1 MTKTRILHLVNNF
14 ADSSISRIVERIIRS
29 LGADQYEWHVG
40 DLGGSP
46 GEMESAIK
54 SLGGKT
60 VHFSAKQ
67 AEGPVTQR
75 LRAYIREHKIQ
86 VIHTHTPRTIL
97 AVTRAG
103 LKNVPHVA
111 TKHLLTTPKD
121 RRWGVLYTAFDY
133 VTLYLPDRIVPVS
146 ESMAAEIKSLP
157 GMQTRRVIPVR
168 NAIPCEEFY
177 QPERRR
183 TARQSLGFGSEQ
195 VVFGYTGRLD
205 PVKRIDLLLQAFAE
219 VLASQ
224 PNVRLL
230 VVGEGSQS
238 KELEAMAQA
247 LGIAEAV
254 TWTGFRA
261 DIARLLAAMDVYV
274 QPSHNEG
281 LSLSILEAMAAGKP
295 VIATDVGGAR
305 EVLRQRETG
314 MLIPPRTPKSL
325 TQAMLELAQCP
336 VLRLQLGEAAK
347 EHVFDKFSLE
357 KMVNAYGQ
365 IYQSLISN
373 N

>member
-1 MTKTRILHLVNNF
+1 MTRIRILHLVNNLV
-14 ADSSISRIVERIIRS
+14 DSSISRIVERIIRS
-29 LGADQYEWHVG
+29 LDVAQYEWHVG
-40 DLGGSP
+40 YLSGS
-46 GEMESAIK
+46 GEMEAALK
-54 SLGGKT
+54 SLGAEI
-60 VHFSAKQ
+60 VHFSAQQ
-67 AEGPVTQR
+67 AEGPVA
-75 LRAYIREHKIQ
+75 LRIREYVHERGIQ
-86 VIHTHTPRTIL
+86 IIHTHTPRTIL
-97 AVTRAG
+97 AITRAG
-103 LKNVPHVA
+103 LKNVPHIA
-111 TKHLLTTPKD
+111 TKHLLTKPSD

-146 ESMAAEIKSLP
+146 ESMAAGIKALP
-157 GMQTRRVIPVR
+157 GIRDGRVIPVR

-183 TARQSLGFGSEQ
+183 STRRGLGFGPEQ

-205 PVKRIDLLLQAFAE
+205 PVKRIDLLLKAFTE
-219 VLASQ
+219 VLAAH

-230 VVGEGSQS
+230 IVGEGSQS
-238 KELEAMAQA
+238 RELEAMGRS

-305 EVLRQRETG
+305 EVLHHRETG
-314 MLIPPRTPKSL
+314 MLIPPRAHGALSG
-325 TQAMLELAQCP
+325 AMLELAQCP
-336 VLRLQLGEAAK
+336 VLRLQLGAAAK
-347 EHVFDKFSLE
+347 EHVFDKFSLA

-365 IYQSLISN
+365 IYQSLISK
-373 N
+373 

>member
-1 MTKTRILHLVNNF
+1 MTKIRILHLINNF
-14 ADSSISRIVERIIRS
+14 ADSSISRIVERIVRS
-29 LGADQYEWHVG
+29 LDTRQFEWHVG
-40 DLGGSP
+40 DLGGF
-46 GEMESAIK
+46 GEMEAALK
-54 SLGGKT
+54 SLGVET
-60 VHFSAKQ
+60 VHFSEKQ

-75 LRAYIREHKIQ
+75 IRDYVMSHEIQ
-86 VIHTHTPRTIL
+86 IVHTHTPRTIL
-97 AVTRAG
+97 AASRAG
-103 LKNVPHVA
+103 LKNVPQVA

-121 RRWGVLYTAFDY
+121 RRWGVLYTALDY
-133 VTLYLPDRIVPVS
+133 ATLYLPDRIVPVS

-157 GMQTRRVIPVR
+157 GMQTRSVIPVR

-177 QPERRR
+177 QPESRR
-183 TARQSLGFGSEQ
+183 TARQSLGFGSDQ

-205 PVKRIDLLLQAFAE
+205 PVKRIDLLLHAFAE
-219 VLASQ
+219 VLTSQ

-238 KELEAMAQA
+238 KELEALAQT
-247 LGIAEAV
+247 LGIASAV

-261 DIARLLAAMDVYV
+261 DVARLLAALDVYV

-305 EVLRQRETG
+305 EVLHHRETG
-314 MLIPPRTPKSL
+314 MLIPPRASKAL
-325 TQAMLELAQCP
+325 TSTMLELAQSP

-347 EHVFDKFSLE
+347 EHVFDKFALE
-357 KMVNAYGQ
+357 KMVSAYGR
-365 IYQSLISN
+365 IYQSLIAAN

>member
-1 MTKTRILHLVNNF
+1 MSQIRILHLVNNLV
-14 ADSSISRIVERIIRS
+14 DSSISRIVERIIRS
-29 LGADQYEWHVG
+29 LGATQYEWHVG
-40 DLGGSP
+40 DLGGF
-46 GEMESAIK
+46 GEMAAALK
-54 SLGGKT
+54 SLGAET
-60 VHFSAKQ
+60 VHFSAQQ
-67 AEGPVTQR
+67 AEGPAPQR
-75 LRAYIREHKIQ
+75 IREYVHERGIQ
-86 VIHTHTPRTIL
+86 IIHTHTPRTIL

-111 TKHLLTTPKD
+111 TKHLLTKPSD
-121 RRWGVLYTAFDY
+121 RRWGALYTALDY

-146 ESMAAEIKSLP
+146 ESMAAGIKALP
-157 GMQTRRVIPVR
+157 GMRDCRVIPVR

-183 TARQSLGFGSEQ
+183 TARRSLGFGPDQ

-205 PVKRIDLLLQAFAE
+205 PVKRIDLLLRAFAE
-219 VLASQ
+219 VLAAH

-238 KELEAMAQA
+238 QELEAMGRS

-295 VIATDVGGAR
+295 VIVTDVGGAR
-305 EVLRQRETG
+305 EILHHRETG
-314 MLIPPRTPKSL
+314 MLIPPRASGAL
-325 TQAMLELAQCP
+325 SAAMLELAQCP

-347 EHVFDKFSLE
+347 EHVCDEFSLA